1 MNRQLFNEVFKQISS
16 KIDQL
21 KSLPP
26 SATHLKVENVRLT
39 DRFNTRQQIIGTIY
53 LTSTHLIF
61 TDPEGKRETWILHS
75 LISSVDKLPTTQQ
88 GCPLRVRTK
97 HFLSAEFLIP
107 KERDCADLH
116 ATLNQLKPD
125 SYEKLYGFLYQAPNY
140 LEKIWDPFLLATEY
154 MRMGAPN
161 QHWKIEDGN
170 SNFDMCDTYP
180 PLIYVPTLTS
190 KAMLIGSSKFRS
202 RGRLPVLTYLHPNG
216 ASITR
221 CSQPLSGFSARCQE
235 DEHLLQCIL
244 KTNPHS
250 NTMYIIDT
258 RPRINAVANR
268 AAGKGYENEGYYS
281 NIQFKFCPIENIHIM
296 RTSLQKL
303 LDVSDM
309 KNPTMNQ
316 YLNALDSSS
325 WLQHIKSV
333 LDAAIFIAR
342 VIDIEKKNVLVHC
355 SDGWDRTAQC
365 CSLSSLLLCPYYRS
379 IHGFRML
386 IEKEWLSFGHKFSD
400 RCGHTTTSD
409 NKEQSPVFLQ
419 FIEAVWQL
427 SQIYPTAF
435 EFNERFL
442 ISLHDHS
449 HSCQYGNFIGN
460 CEKDRLDLCV
470 KERTYSFWNFILQ
483 NVNDFKNP
491 LFRPQSSYA
500 SEVLLPVIN
509 AQTLK
514 FWLSMYHR
522 FDSALLPKENISN
535 TLTRLVDH
543 TTSLSDHARL
553 LEKRIRELNSTFDNN
568 QTTTSSSSTTTSNE
582 GVDDSDIEK
591 RNHHNNT
598 CLPEFDSGLSD
609 VDISQTRITDSISS
623 KLNTILQPPPSLSD
637 VESGFSG
644 DYSPHN
650 KALSS
655 SFILPHQSSIDLNDI
670 PTLERIAL
678 ELNSIALDWRS
689 YNAPVHCACSLPFDS
704 AQRKY
709 NCWRCGE
716 NYCTRCIERSI
727 HLPGL
732 YSNSLAPVC
741 KTCARS
747 IKSSPSFAD
756 FSALVKS
763 KSTDFIRSQ
772 TAMKLSRSMI
782 DQFINDR

>member
-1 MNRQLFNEVFKQISS
+1 MKTLDRARYIRADFMYQ
-16 KIDQL
+16 
-21 KSLPP
+21 
-26 SATHLKVENVRLT
+26 TVENVRLT
-39 DRFNTRQQIIGTIY
+39 DRFNTRQQIIGTLY
-53 LTSTHLIF
+53 LTATHLIF
-61 TDPEGKRETWILHS
+61 IDPEGKRETWILHS

-97 HFLSAEFLIP
+97 HFLSAELTIP
-107 KERDCADLH
+107 KERDCADLYT
-116 ATLNQLKPD
+116 TLNQLKPD
-125 SYEKLYGFLYQAPNY
+125 SYEKLYCFLYQAPNY

-154 MRMGAPN
+154 MRMGVPN
-161 QHWKIEDGN
+161 TDWKVEDGN
-170 SNFDMCDTYP
+170 SNFDLCDTYP
-180 PLIYVPTLTS
+180 PLIYVPAMAT

-235 DEHLLQCIL
+235 DEQLLQCIL
-244 KTNPHS
+244 KANPHS
-250 NTMYIIDT
+250 TTMYIIDT

-268 AAGKGYENEGYYS
+268 AAGKGYENEDYYS
-281 NIQFKFCPIENIHIM
+281 NIQFKFCPIDNIHVM
-296 RTSLQKL
+296 RGSLQKL
-303 LDVSDM
+303 IETCEM

-316 YLNALDSSS
+316 YLSALDDSF
-325 WLQHIKSV
+325 WLQHIKAV
-333 LDAAIFIAR
+333 LDAAILITRA
-342 VIDIEKKNVLVHC
+342 IEIEKKNVLIHC

-409 NKEQSPVFLQ
+409 SKEQSPIFLQ
-419 FIEAVWQL
+419 FLEAVWQL

-449 HSCQYGNFIGN
+449 HSCQYGNFVGN

-470 KERTYSFWNFILQ
+470 KERTYSFWNFIIQ
-483 NVNDFKNP
+483 NINDFKNP

-500 SEVLLPVIN
+500 NEVLLPTITS
-509 AQTLK
+509 QTLK
-514 FWLSMYHR
+514 LWLNMYHR
-522 FDSALLPKENISN
+522 FESALLPKENISN

-543 TTSLSDHARL
+543 TTSLSDHAQL
-553 LEKRIRELNSTFDNN
+553 LEKRIRELRSTLDAD
-568 QTTTSSSSTTTSNE
+568 QITLSSSATTASNE
-582 GVDDSDIEK
+582 DADDSDIEK
-591 RNHHNNT
+591 GNQSNKI

-609 VDISQTRITDSISS
+609 VDLCQTQQRDSIPSRM
-623 KLNTILQPPPSLSD
+623 NTILQPPPPPPSSSD

-644 DYSPHN
+644 DYSPHG
-650 KALSS
+650 KIPLS
-655 SFILPHQSSIDLNDI
+655 SFILPHQSSLDINDI

-689 YNAPVHCACSLPFDS
+689 YNAPVHCDCSLPFDS

-716 NYCTRCIERSI
+716 NFCTRCIERSI

-772 TAMKLSRSMI
+772 TAMKLSRSMV
-782 DQFINDR
+782 DQFNTLR